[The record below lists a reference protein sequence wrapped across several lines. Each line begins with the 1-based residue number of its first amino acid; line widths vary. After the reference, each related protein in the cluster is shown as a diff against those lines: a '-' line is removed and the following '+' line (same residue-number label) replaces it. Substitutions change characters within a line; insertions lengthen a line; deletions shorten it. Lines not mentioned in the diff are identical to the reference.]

1 MNTFFKSTH
10 SGSPSS
16 GTSIIHGDDERPSR
30 VSSVRTSTAGV
41 YAEGDADASMSLD
54 SSTRLLEES
63 EEDSEVEE
71 TDARELENAEATRA
85 LKRYLENCEKFYI
98 FSKFLK
104 REGMG
109 KSKVYT
115 GRAKCMQPF
124 CKNTGVTYTSVSRA
138 HLTRHYENAHPGQKH
153 ELIAALAGNSK
164 RGRSHS
170 MECPSK
176 RRHLSVEESVRH
188 KFSQDIAKKIVTRW
202 FVETLSPLSL
212 CEHPYTREMFAYLS
226 PQFQLMSRKTLG
238 RDLSDLMD
246 KAKLQLNNLLYKQTW
261 VATTAD
267 SWSVQ
272 RRAFLGM
279 TVHWIDRPS
288 LKRMKATLACRELKV
303 SQTHQLLGEVIHDI
317 HQEFGIVNKVV
328 ATTTDN
334 GANYVAAFNAFG
346 EQKERLVVQEEDE
359 EVLTAQL
366 CDVQGQLDAE
376 DIDGNPHLTLPP
388 HRRCCVHTMNLLA
401 TTDVNEVVGWSRGH
415 TPWRKAIAKVQY
427 LWNLQKQ
434 RLIAANQIKTAIK
447 RKLTTPVLIRWNS
460 YFNSVNMLLEV
471 MSLPEQVEAI
481 NNIIMN
487 QPGGKGGGA
496 ILDQDINVLTEYRD
510 VMKPVADTFDSLQ
523 GEDNAYMGILLPTL
537 LVLKRWLLQD
547 QQRGELQ
554 YAQPLIQ
561 SLLRGFDKRFGV
573 LFEDQ
578 DLLMASALHP
588 SFTPTILARIAPNQ
602 ANAIK
607 DRIVRE
613 LKTMV
618 RQRAAKAQADV
629 MSYQDR
635 VFQELFGTDQDG
647 VDQDVEEVLRATIHD
662 WKPKQES
669 LSWALFP
676 KDHRE
681 AWVDLFIKYNTPLP
695 SSAAVERVF
704 STAGDIVRPKRT
716 ALANASFDKLVFLKG
731 NMNLLGFPT

>member
-1 MNTFFKSTH
+1 MDTFFKSTH

-16 GTSIIHGDDERPSR
+16 AISIIHGDDERSSR

-41 YAEGDADASMSLD
+41 DAEGDIDASMSLD

-85 LKRYLENCEKFYI
+85 
-98 FSKFLK
+98 
-104 REGMG
+104 
-109 KSKVYT
+109 
-115 GRAKCMQPF
+115 
-124 CKNTGVTYTSVSRA
+124 
-138 HLTRHYENAHPGQKH
+138 
-153 ELIAALAGNSK
+153 
-164 RGRSHS
+164 
-170 MECPSK
+170 
-176 RRHLSVEESVRH
+176 
-188 KFSQDIAKKIVTRW
+188 W

-226 PQFQLMSRKTLG
+226 PQFQLMSRNTLA
-238 RDLSDLMD
+238 RDLGDLMD

-303 SQTHQLLGEVIHDI
+303 SQTHELLGEVIHDI
-317 HQEFGIVNKVV
+317 HQEFGIANKVV

-334 GANYVAAFNAFG
+334 GANYVAAFDAFG

-376 DIDGNPHLTLPP
+376 DNDSNPHLTLPP

-401 TTDVNEVVGWSRGH
+401 TTDINEVVGWSRGH
-415 TPWRKAIAKVQY
+415 TPWRKATAKVQY
-427 LWNLQKQ
+427 LWKLQKQ
-434 RLIAANQIKTAIK
+434 SLIA
-447 RKLTTPVLIRWNS
+447 
-460 YFNSVNMLLEV
+460 V
-471 MSLPEQVEAI
+471 MSLPEQVE
-481 NNIIMN
+481 
-487 QPGGKGGGA
+487 
-496 ILDQDINVLTEYRD
+496 VLTEYRD
-510 VMKPVADTFDSLQ
+510 VMKPVADTLDSLQ

-547 QQRGELQ
+547 QQRGEFTVLF
-554 YAQPLIQ
+554 I
-561 SLLRGFDKRFGV
+561 FRFGV

-602 ANAIK
+602 
-607 DRIVRE
+607 
-613 LKTMV
+613 
-618 RQRAAKAQADV
+618 
-629 MSYQDR
+629 
-635 VFQELFGTDQDG
+635 LFGADQDG

-716 ALANASFDKLVFLKG
+716 ALANASFDKLKIHLRISIFQTLEMRIYNSVPGCSTSQPEKKAAAQLHI
-731 NMNLLGFPT
+731 L

>member
-1 MNTFFKSTH
+1 HFTTYYNN
-10 SGSPSS
+10 
-16 GTSIIHGDDERPSR
+16 SR
-30 VSSVRTSTAGV
+30 TLTPELTKFPTA
-41 YAEGDADASMSLD
+41 L
-54 SSTRLLEES
+54 
-63 EEDSEVEE
+63 
-71 TDARELENAEATRA
+71 NAQA
-85 LKRYLENCEKFYI
+85 
-98 FSKFLK
+98 
-104 REGMG
+104 M
-109 KSKVYT
+109 
-115 GRAKCMQPF
+115 
-124 CKNTGVTYTSVSRA
+124 
-138 HLTRHYENAHPGQKH
+138 
-153 ELIAALAGNSK
+153 
-164 RGRSHS
+164 
-170 MECPSK
+170 
-176 RRHLSVEESVRH
+176 
-188 KFSQDIAKKIVTRW
+188 W

-226 PQFQLMSRKTLG
+226 PQFQLMSRNTLA
-238 RDLSDLMD
+238 RDLGDLMD

-303 SQTHQLLGEVIHDI
+303 SQTHELLGEVIHDI
-317 HQEFGIVNKVV
+317 HQEFGIANKVV

-334 GANYVAAFNAFG
+334 GANYVAAFDAFG

-376 DIDGNPHLTLPP
+376 DNDSNPHLTLPP

-401 TTDVNEVVGWSRGH
+401 TTDINEVVGWSRGH
-415 TPWRKAIAKVQY
+415 TPWRKATAKVQY
-427 LWNLQKQ
+427 LWKLQKQ
-434 RLIAANQIKTAIK
+434 SLIAANQLKTAIK
-447 RKLTTPVLIRWNS
+447 RKWNS
-460 YFNSVNMLLEV
+460 YFNSVNVLLEV
-471 MSLPEQVEAI
+471 MSLPEQVE
-481 NNIIMN
+481 
-487 QPGGKGGGA
+487 
-496 ILDQDINVLTEYRD
+496 VLTEYRD
-510 VMKPVADTFDSLQ
+510 VMKPVADTLDSLQ

-547 QQRGELQ
+547 QQRGELFTV
-554 YAQPLIQ
+554 LFI
-561 SLLRGFDKRFGV
+561 FRFGV

-613 LKTMV
+613 LKAMV
-618 RQRAAKAQADV
+618 
-629 MSYQDR
+629 
-635 VFQELFGTDQDG
+635 ELFGADQDG

-731 NMNLLGFPT
+731 NLNLLGFPTYKGQFEDKQQGAKQERK